1 VTAGHLLLIDS
12 SGFAYRAYHA
22 LSPRFRSDG
31 MPTHAII
38 GFMSLL
44 SKMIDRADKDPY
56 QFAAAVFDAPGPTFR
71 HKLYPQYKAH
81 RIRPEDL
88 NRQMPILR
96 EAAHVMGFEPVELV
110 GYEADDMIATL
121 ATIGKASQMRT
132 TIVSIDKDFCQLVE
146 DNVVEIANPV
156 ERTRVLEADVLK
168 KFGVEPHLVPDV
180 QALCGDAVDNIP
192 GVPGIGLKTASG
204 LIRRFGSLEGLRKAL
219 NKPSEWTGRTRIRD
233 SLRKEAPNFGLYRK
247 LVTLKC
253 MAPWPG
259 EIMSLRPQ
267 APSEPAIR
275 DMLRLL
281 DAEALYE
288 SMFERGARP
297 PRVVPAMADP
307 FEWWKEEL
315 RARGQVIPPTPQC
328 GFYERRLNRHT
339 PPVVARI
346 WREPERDF
354 LTEQPTGMQILRCEV
369 NGDRKDPYDMW
380 GYLCAKPITI
390 KAYES
395 RSGKRVEIITAP
407 VDFTKLPPPTFGRKR
422 ARS

>member
-1 VTAGHLLLIDS
+1 MTGHLLLIDA

-22 LSPRFRSDG
+22 MSPRFRSDG

-44 SKMIDRADKDPY
+44 SRMIDRADKDPY
-56 QFAAAVFDAPGPTFR
+56 QLAAAVFDAPGPTFR
-71 HKLYPQYKAH
+71 HKLYPKYKAQ
-81 RIRPEDL
+81 RVRPEDL
-88 NRQMPILR
+88 NRQLPILR
-96 EAAHVMGFEPVELV
+96 EAAHVMGFEPVELD

-121 ATIGKASQMRT
+121 ATLAKAAKLRT

-146 DNVVEIANPV
+146 DDVIEIANPV
-156 ERTRVLEADVLK
+156 ERVRVLEYDVLQ
-168 KFGVEPHLVPDV
+168 KFGVAPDLVPDV

-219 NKPSEWTGRTRIRD
+219 SRPTEWTGRTRIRD
-233 SLRKEAPNFGLYRK
+233 SLRKEAPNFPLYRK
-247 LVTLKC
+247 LVTLKRN
-253 MAPWPG
+253 APWPG
-259 EIMSLRPQ
+259 EILSLRPQ
-267 APSEPAIR
+267 HTSEPAIR

-281 DAEALYE
+281 DAGALYE

-297 PRVVPAMADP
+297 PRVVQADP
-307 FEWWKEEL
+307 DPYAWWKEEL
-315 RARGQVIPPTPQC
+315 LARGQVIPPIPQC
-328 GFYERRLNRHT
+328 GFYERRLNKFT
-339 PPVVARI
+339 QPVVARI

-354 LTEQPTGMQILRCEV
+354 MTEQPTGMDVLRCEV

-380 GYLCAKPITI
+380 GYLCAKPITL
-390 KAYES
+390 KAYET
-395 RSGKRVEIITAP
+395 RSGTRIETINSP

-422 ARS
+422 SKT